1 MKLPGIEGIY
11 ARQKAH
17 AGMPFKVSGVM
28 VFSESDLRR
37 IKVALQSQLDRER
50 RVLSLMEQA
59 QGLVEGAWW
68 HRGQLEEQQSVVAG
82 YEELLQRVSE
92 NA

>member
-1 MKLPGIEGIY
+1 MKFPGIEG
-11 ARQKAH
+11 AHGKQRPH
-17 AGMPFKVSGVM
+17 AGTALRVSGVM

-37 IKVALQSQLDRER
+37 IQAALRSQLDRER
-50 RVLSLMEQA
+50 KVLGLMEEA

-68 HRGQLEEQQSVVAG
+68 HRGQLEEQRSVVG
-82 YEELLQRVSE
+82 EYEELLQRVSE